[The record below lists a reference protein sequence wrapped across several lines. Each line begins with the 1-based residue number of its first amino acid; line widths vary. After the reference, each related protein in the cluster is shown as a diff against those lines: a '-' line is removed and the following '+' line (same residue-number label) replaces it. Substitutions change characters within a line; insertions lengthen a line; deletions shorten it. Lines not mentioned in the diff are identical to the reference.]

1 MHCYSKTIL
10 SNDTPF
16 NYYKQAYCDQ
26 AIFGLYGMATVVGVA
41 LATIMTFWPIWIIF
55 YRKQNKI
62 AAKLVSIKRRN
73 FCPL

>member
-41 LATIMTFWPIWIIF
+41 LATIMTF
-55 YRKQNKI
+55 
-62 AAKLVSIKRRN
+62 
-73 FCPL
+73 